1 MIYVF
6 ALIIM
11 TAEGTVIPDKKAY
24 FYSVN
29 RCNYFAERVSR
40 TRYNYWTKR
49 KVQAYCI
56 PEWVNPKNT
65 KILR

>member
-6 ALIIM
+6 ALIVM

-24 FYSVN
+24 FYSIN
-29 RCNYFAERVSR
+29 RCNYFAE
-40 TRYNYWTKR
+40 
-49 KVQAYCI
+49 
-56 PEWVNPKNT
+56 WVNPRNT